1 MSAPDPAAGLLPPQA
16 TYRQLVATISNRVQR
31 RKPGRAWLIAF
42 ALASLMT
49 LMLAGCIALL
59 FVRGIGILGNNTAV
73 VWGFPIANY
82 VWWIGIGNAGTFIS
96 AALLLTRQPWRA
108 AINRFAEV
116 MTIFAVSIAGIFPI
130 LHLGRPGY
138 AYWLTPYPNSMDLW
152 PQWRSALVWDFASIV
167 AYLVFSLIFFF
178 LGLIPDMATLRD
190 RARTR
195 AGQVI
200 YGLLALGWRGSA
212 RHWQLHDRLY
222 RTLAV
227 LALPLVVS
235 VHSVAAMDFA
245 ASLMPGWQETIFP
258 PYFVIGALFSGFGMV
273 VVLAALIRQGLGL
286 QAVITHRHFAV
297 MGKIILAG
305 SLGMALSYGTE
316 WFSAWTSG
324 DPAEREHLRF
334 LFTGDYA
341 PLYLAMLGCNLL
353 VPQLLWS
360 GRARRS
366 IAAVVAV
373 AVVLNIGMWLERI
386 LIIRNT
392 LSHTH
397 LPAMRGVFVPTLW
410 DWLILVGSLGFFAFL
425 MLVFARILPAAA
437 MHDLGRL
444 LHQREQSR

>member
-1 MSAPDPAAGLLPPQA
+1 VSSPDPAAGLLPSGV
-16 TYRQLVATISNRVQR
+16 TYGELVRAVADPVQR
-31 RKPGRAWLIAF
+31 RRPGRAWTVAF
-42 ALASLMT
+42 GLAAAMT
-49 LMLAGCIALL
+49 LMLGGCIAWL
-59 FVRGIGILGNNTAV
+59 FIRGIGILGNNTTV

-130 LHLGRPGY
+130 LHLGRPAY

-167 AYLVFSLIFFF
+167 AYLVFSLIFWF

-200 YGLLALGWRGSA
+200 YGVLALGWRGSA
-212 RHWQLHDRLY
+212 RHWVVHETLY
-222 RTLAV
+222 RILAAM
-227 LALPLVVS
+227 ALPLVVS

-245 ASLMPGWQETIFP
+245 ASLMPGWQESIFP
-258 PYFVIGALFSGFGMV
+258 PYFVVGALFSGFGMV
-273 VVLAALIRQGLGL
+273 VLLAALIRLGL
-286 QAVITHRHFAV
+286 RLQGIITHRHFAV
-297 MGKIILAG
+297 MGKVILAG

-316 WFSAWTSG
+316 WFSAWYSG
-324 DPAEREHLRF
+324 EEAEREHLAF
-334 LFTGDYA
+334 LFSGDYA

-353 VPQLLWS
+353 VPQMLWLP
-360 GRARRS
+360 RARNS
-366 IAAVVAV
+366 IVVVVGV

-386 LIIRNT
+386 LIIWNS

-397 LPAMRGVFVPTLW
+397 LPSMRQAFMPTVW
-410 DWLILVGSLGFFAFL
+410 DWLILAGSLGFFAFL

-437 MHDLGRL
+437 MHDLGKL
-444 LHQREQSR
+444 LHQREQAR

>member
-59 FVRGIGILGNNTAV
+59 FVRGIGILGNNTGV

-222 RTLAV
+222 RTLAA

-386 LIIRNT
+386 LIIWNT

-410 DWLILVGSLGFFAFL
+410 DWLILAGSLGFFAFL

>member
-1 MSAPDPAAGLLPPQA
+1 VSAPDPAAGLLPPRA
-16 TYRQLVATISNRVQR
+16 TYAELVATVADAVQR
-31 RKPGRAWLIAF
+31 RRPGRAWAIAF
-42 ALASLMT
+42 TLASLAT

-59 FVRGIGILGNNTAV
+59 FARGIGILGNNTAV

-108 AINRFAEV
+108 AINRFAEA

-138 AYWLTPYPNSMDLW
+138 AYWLTPYPNSMGLW

-222 RTLAV
+222 RTLAA

-273 VVLAALIRQGLGL
+273 VVLAALIRQGLRL
-286 QAVITHRHFAV
+286 QAIITPRHFAV
-297 MGKIILAG
+297 MGRIILAG

-316 WFSAWTSG
+316 WFTAWTSG

-334 LFTGDYA
+334 LFTGEYA
-341 PLYLAMLGCNLL
+341 PLYFAMLCCNLL
-353 VPQLLWS
+353 VPQLLWW
-360 GRARRS
+360 GRARGS

-386 LIIRNT
+386 LIIWNT

-397 LPAMRGVFVPTLW
+397 LPAMRGAFVPTLW
-410 DWLILVGSLGFFAFL
+410 DWLILAGSLGFFAFL
-425 MLVFARILPAAA
+425 MLGFARILPTAA
-437 MHDLGRL
+437 MHDLGKL
-444 LHQREQSR
+444 LHRREQSR

>member
-16 TYRQLVATISNRVQR
+16 TYGQLVATVSDRVQR
-31 RKPGRAWLIAF
+31 QGPGRAWIIAF

-49 LMLAGCIALL
+49 LMLAGCITLL
-59 FVRGIGILGNNTAV
+59 FVHGIGILGNNTAV

-116 MTIFAVSIAGIFPI
+116 MTIFAVAMAGIFPI

-167 AYLVFSLIFFF
+167 AYLVFSLIFWF

-200 YGLLALGWRGSA
+200 YGVLALGWRGSA

-222 RTLAV
+222 RTLAAM
-227 LALPLVVS
+227 ALPLVVS

-273 VVLAALIRQGLGL
+273 VLLAALIRQGLGL
-286 QAVITHRHFAV
+286 QAIITHRHFAV
-297 MGKIILAG
+297 MGKVILAG

-324 DPAEREHLRF
+324 EPAEREHLRF

-341 PLYLAMLGCNLL
+341 PLYLAMLCCNLL

-360 GRARRS
+360 GRARAS
-366 IAAVVAV
+366 IVMVVAV

-386 LIIRNT
+386 LIIWNT

-397 LPAMRGVFVPTLW
+397 LPSMRGVFMPTLW
-410 DWLILVGSLGFFAFL
+410 DWLILAGSLGFFAFL

-437 MHDLGRL
+437 MHDLGKL
-444 LHQREQSR
+444 LYQREQSR

>member
-1 MSAPDPAAGLLPPQA
+1 MSAPDPAAGLLPPGA
-16 TYRQLVATISNRVQR
+16 TYRELVATVANRVQR
-31 RKPGRAWLIAF
+31 WQPGRAWVMAF

-49 LMLAGCIALL
+49 LMLVGCITLL

-222 RTLAV
+222 RTLAAM
-227 LALPLVVS
+227 ALPLVVS

-273 VVLAALIRQGLGL
+273 VLLAALIRQGLGL

-297 MGKIILAG
+297 MGKVILAG

-316 WFSAWTSG
+316 WFTAWPSA

-360 GRARRS
+360 GRVRGS

-373 AVVLNIGMWLERI
+373 AVALNIGMWLERI
-386 LIIRNT
+386 LIIWNT
-392 LSHTH
+392 LSLTH
-397 LPAMRGVFVPTLW
+397 LPAMRGIFVPTLW
-410 DWLILVGSLGFFAFL
+410 DWLILAGSLGFFAFL

-437 MHDLGRL
+437 MHDLGKL
-444 LHQREQSR
+444 LYQREQSR

>member
-1 MSAPDPAAGLLPPQA
+1 MSTPDPAAGLLPPQA
-16 TYRQLVATISNRVQR
+16 TYGQLVATVSNRVQR
-31 RKPGRAWLIAF
+31 RKPGRGWVIAF
-42 ALASLMT
+42 ALSCLMT
-49 LMLAGCIALL
+49 LMLAGCIVVL

-222 RTLAV
+222 RTLAAM
-227 LALPLVVS
+227 ALPLVVS

-245 ASLMPGWQETIFP
+245 ASLMPGWQEAIFP

-273 VVLAALIRQGLGL
+273 VLLAALIRQGLGL
-286 QAVITHRHFAV
+286 QSIITPRHFAV

-316 WFSAWTSG
+316 WFTAWTSG

-341 PLYLAMLGCNLL
+341 PLYLAMLCCNLL
-353 VPQLLWS
+353 APQLLWW
-360 GRARRS
+360 GRARAS
-366 IAAVVAV
+366 IVAVVAV

-386 LIIRNT
+386 LIIWNT

-397 LPAMRGVFVPTLW
+397 LPSMRGIFVPTVW
-410 DWLILVGSLGFFAFL
+410 DWLILAGSLGFFAFL
-425 MLVFARILPAAA
+425 MLAFVRILPAAA
-437 MHDLGRL
+437 MHDLGKL
-444 LHQREQSR
+444 LHRREQSQ

>member
-1 MSAPDPAAGLLPPQA
+1 MSAPDPAAGLLPADA
-16 TYRQLVATISNRVQR
+16 TYAELVATVADRVQR
-31 RKPGRAWLIAF
+31 RRGGRAWFIAF
-42 ALASLMT
+42 GLASALT
-49 LMLAGCIALL
+49 LMLAGCVAWL
-59 FVRGIGILGNNTAV
+59 FIHGIGIFGNNTSV

-167 AYLVFSLIFFF
+167 AYLVFSLLFWF

-195 AGQVI
+195 AGQVV

-212 RHWQLHDRLY
+212 RHWQMHEMLY
-222 RTLAV
+222 RTLAAM
-227 LALPLVVS
+227 ALPLVVS

-273 VVLAALIRQGLGL
+273 VLLAALIRQGLGL
-286 QAVITHRHFAV
+286 QKVITHRHFAV
-297 MGKIILAG
+297 MGKVILAG

-316 WFSAWTSG
+316 WFTAWYG
-324 DPAEREHLRF
+324 GEEAERAHLRF
-334 LFTGDYA
+334 LFAGPYA
-341 PLYLAMLGCNLL
+341 PLYGLMLFCNLL
-353 VPQLLWS
+353 VPQLLWWP
-360 GRARRS
+360 RARHS
-366 IAAVVAV
+366 ILAVVAV

-386 LIIRNT
+386 LIIWNT
-392 LSHTH
+392 LSRTH
-397 LPAMRGVFVPTLW
+397 LPPMNRIFVPTVW
-410 DWLILVGSLGFFAFL
+410 DWLILAGSLGFFAFL
-425 MLVFARILPAAA
+425 LLGFARILPAAA
-437 MHDLGRL
+437 MHDLGKL
-444 LHQREQSR
+444 LHQRKRAG